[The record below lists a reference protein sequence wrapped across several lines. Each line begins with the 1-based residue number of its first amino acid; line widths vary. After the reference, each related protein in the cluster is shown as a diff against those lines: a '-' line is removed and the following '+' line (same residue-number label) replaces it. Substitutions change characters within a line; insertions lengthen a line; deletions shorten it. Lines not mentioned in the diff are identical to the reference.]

1 MFISLIPLAKLQ
13 IDFAW
18 PYVGSNESH
27 SGYCYSAKCVVDY
40 NKTIALILPD
50 HASSLYSMAQE
61 RIKERE
67 RVTYASAT
75 VRAKSKTTTINR
87 TILENAHY
95 TVYLH
100 AQWNVITR
108 GQFYL

>member
-1 MFISLIPLAKLQ
+1 MVCVVLGGH
-13 IDFAW
+13 W
-18 PYVGSNESH
+18 PY
-27 SGYCYSAKCVVDY
+27 CYY
-40 NKTIALILPD
+40 
-50 HASSLYSMAQE
+50 QE

-95 TVYLH
+95 TVYTACTMECNHTWPVLFIVVGLDF
-100 AQWNVITR
+100 ARTVADA
-108 GQFYL
+108 